1 MPTLCQAFST
11 DDEAR
16 AAVDHLLASGLSGD
30 DVRVLTGTVS
40 ADHRNAPVGSFAG
53 AAAGSVGAF
62 AGSEGSTADP
72 MGAFAG
78 DGDQRRGSFGDID
91 RELVTTYH
99 AGVPQ
104 VRIASHRNLLKLLV
118 DAGLDPAAA
127 SADVE
132 SLHEGRVLLLFRAD
146 NPDTAAATIDG

>member
-30 DVRVLTGTVS
+30 DVRVLMGTPSV
-40 ADHRNAPVGSFAG
+40 DHRDAPVGTFAGAEVAPVGSFAG
-53 AAAGSVGAF
+53 H
-62 AGSEGSTADP
+62 ADAT

-91 RELVTTYH
+91 RETVTTYH
-99 AGVPQ
+99 AGVPHI
-104 VRIASHRNLLKLLV
+104 RIASHRNLKQMLV
-118 DAGLDPAAA
+118 DAGLAPEVAET
-127 SADVE
+127 DVKA
-132 SLHEGRVLLLFRAD
+132 LHEGRILLLYRA
-146 NPDTAAATIDG
+146 